1 MVWLRQSAAHNWP
14 VTSTQQDSIQAQ
26 TRQESTWPFGKY
38 TNIYQILF
46 ACYKNRK
53 AYSRLFTNSILD
65 YGEGGGGL
73 CRSKVAA
80 ASHRVPGWASPWAL
94 QSTKL
99 CYRKRHLILLVEELH
114 LVAQATEKL
123 VHPALLSVRELF

>member
-1 MVWLRQSAAHNWP
+1 MLRQ
-14 VTSTQQDSIQAQ
+14 
-26 TRQESTWPFGKY
+26 GKKAPGPLGY

-53 AYSRLFTNSILD
+53 AYSRLFTNGILGYD
-65 YGEGGGGL
+65 EGRGALALEVGV
-73 CRSKVAA
+73 CRSKVATT
-80 ASHRVPGWASPWAL
+80 SHGVPGWALSLGSAKHL
-94 QSTKL
+94 DSTTR
-99 CYRKRHLILLVEELH
+99 YLILLVEELH